1 MPLLSPRPKSSLGS
15 GPADPD
21 SHCEARPGLI
31 SSALVKTPSL
41 HSAIL
46 CLALSFLPGILQA
59 GAALNVVG
67 IEATVPVTTEPGPTI
82 RVFPGKFTLT
92 RKGDTSEALTVSV
105 LYRGSALPGIDYQR
119 LPERVDFAAHQ
130 ESVTLLVVG
139 IDDDEIESDEEIG
152 AQLVDPTREGTYQVH
167 PEHHSAVVT
176 LKDSDQLLEHTV
188 VSIKATQ
195 PIAEETASPLRRF
208 NLVGELTVSRT
219 GPTTDPLAVWIHL
232 AGSATPR
239 SDYDPL
245 PLSVTIP
252 SREHSVTI
260 PVRALFDQEPEGI
273 ESVIA
278 TLSNCPPETD
288 PPLGAP
294 CRFFNLDPAS
304 ASATVYIRE
313 DGLSRASVNLSKPGN
328 NQHFRPGEPV
338 ALKAVA
344 VDMAGYISRV
354 EFFAGNVSIGVSEI
368 FFFVAPDPGR
378 PITHHAEWLTA
389 PRGVHELTARAEIT
403 DSRSGATRITSVP
416 VRISVGD
423 QPTNHPPEMGITSPQ
438 SSDQF
443 PAGEAIEIV
452 AEGADPDG
460 FISRVEFFANGMKIG
475 EQQINFLI
483 RPPDG
488 QPQRFAFLWEHP
500 MPGRYDLT
508 VLATDDEGGS
518 QRSRPVDITVLP
530 RDSRPV
536 VNVVARDAHAVE
548 PGEDQRTN
556 PALFH
561 IRRHGSTLGPLTVS
575 YTIGGD
581 AENGVD
587 YDRVSGTAVIPDG
600 ESGVN
605 VTIVP
610 LADEEREGPESVK
623 LSLNEGPYSLE
634 FPRRAYAVI
643 YDYRAEN
650 PDRPRCVRL
659 PDDLLHFCFPARA
672 GVCFRIESTS
682 NLRDWETLFCLISLD
697 GTVHLVD
704 ERTPGLRRRFFR
716 ATEEPN
722 GLPE

>member
-1 MPLLSPRPKSSLGS
+1 
-15 GPADPD
+15 
-21 SHCEARPGLI
+21 LI
-31 SSALVKTPSL
+31 SLALVKTPSL

-46 CLALSFLPGILQA
+46 CLALTFLPNILQA

-92 RKGDTSEALTVSV
+92 RKGDLSEALTVSV
-105 LYRGSALPGIDYQR
+105 LYRGSALPGVDYQR
-119 LPERVDFAAHQ
+119 LPERVEFVAHQ
-130 ESVTLLVVG
+130 ESVTLLVIG
-139 IDDDEIESDEEIG
+139 IDDEEIESDEEIE

-167 PEHHSAVVT
+167 PEHHSAVVI
-176 LKDSDQLLEHTV
+176 LKDSDQLLEHPV

-195 PIAEETASPLRRF
+195 PITEETASPLRRL

-219 GPTTDPLAVWIHL
+219 GPTTDPLAVWIHVS
-232 AGSATPR
+232 GSATPR
-239 SDYDPL
+239 SDYEPL
-245 PLSVTIP
+245 PIP
-252 SREHSVTI
+252 ISIPTREHSVTI

-278 TLSNCPPETD
+278 TLSNCPPETA

-294 CRFFNLDPAS
+294 CRIFNIDPAC

-313 DGLSRASVNLSKPGN
+313 DGLSRASVNLSKPSN
-328 NQHFRPGEPV
+328 NQHFLPGEPV

-344 VDMAGYISRV
+344 VDMEGYISRV
-354 EFFAGNVSIGVSEI
+354 EFFAGNVSIRVSEI
-368 FFFVAPDPGR
+368 FSLVAPDPGT
-378 PITHHAEWLTA
+378 PITHHAEWLNA
-389 PRGVHELTARAEIT
+389 PRGVHELTVRAEIT
-403 DSRSGATRITSVP
+403 DSRSGTTRITSAP

-423 QPTNHPPEMGITSPQ
+423 PPTNRPPEMRITSPH

-443 PAGEAIEIV
+443 PAGESIEIV

-483 RPPDG
+483 RPPNG

-500 MPGRYDLT
+500 MPDRYDLT
-508 VLATDDEGGS
+508 VLATDGEGGS
-518 QRSRPVDITVLP
+518 QRSRPVDFTILP

-536 VNVVARDAHAVE
+536 VNVVPRDAHAVE
-548 PGEDQRTN
+548 PGEGQRAN
-556 PALFH
+556 PATFH
-561 IRRHGSTLGPLTVS
+561 IRRHGATLGPLPVS
-575 YTIGGD
+575 YTIGGN
-581 AENGVD
+581 AESGVD

-623 LSLNEGPYSLE
+623 LILNEGPYSLE
-634 FPRRAYAVI
+634 FPRRAHAVI
-643 YDYRAEN
+643 YDYRVGN
-650 PDRPRCVRL
+650 PDRPRCVSL
-659 PDDLLHFCFPARA
+659 PDGLLHFCFPGRA
-672 GVCFRIESTS
+672 GGCFRIESTS
-682 NLRDWETLFCLISLD
+682 NLRDWKTLFCLISLD
-697 GTVHLVD
+697 GTIHIVD
-704 ERTPGLRRRFFR
+704 ERTPGLKRRFFR
-716 ATEEPN
+716 ATGEPN
-722 GLPE
+722 GLPEE